1 MYCEKMD
8 ITLNIRGG
16 KVMRVFVYPYDEDF
30 EIYLKYKDLINH
42 EIKDLLSPVGWG
54 VKNPEDFEIKSDINQ
69 IELEELDAMMLV
81 DSPRYE
87 LSEEDIILM
96 ILKAVKKNLAIIM
109 NRCIS
114 ERLLAEIKNL
124 CNGASAKL
132 IDLRKRY
139 PYDFVN
145 REKLQTID
153 TPIVTVAGMGQ
164 RCNKFET
171 LVSLKVYLEKLS
183 YRVCAVS
190 SRRNTEFAG
199 IHGFPD
205 FMYGNRLDE
214 TDKILNFN
222 HYLKKLEQEEKPEI
236 IMVGVPGSIMP
247 VSKTHPE
254 HFGVFAFEV
263 LQAIKSDML
272 IFCLHH
278 NTYRNQYFEELKNLS
293 KYRFLTE
300 IDAFV
305 IGNDSYDSF
314 SVEAEGNLKYL
325 SFDNQTVSEAMKTY
339 KTNVYHRQTYDRLA
353 QNVLD
358 TLAEYADYQVM

>member
-1 MYCEKMD
+1 MK
-8 ITLNIRGG
+8 
-16 KVMRVFVYPYDEDF
+16 VFVYPYDEDF
-30 EIYLKYKDLINH
+30 EIFLKHKDLLNLV
-42 EIKDLLSPVGWG
+42 IKDLLSPAGWG
-54 VKNPEDFEIKSDINQ
+54 VKDPEDFIIKTDINQ
-69 IELEELDAMMLV
+69 INLKELDAMLLI
-81 DSPRYE
+81 DSTRFS

-96 ILKAVKKNLAIIM
+96 VLKAVKKNMAIVL
-109 NRCIS
+109 NRCVTD
-114 ERLLAEIKNL
+114 ELLVEINNL
-124 CNGASAKL
+124 CKGASARL
-132 IDLRKRY
+132 IDLRK
-139 PYDFVN
+139 PNQYDLVN
-145 REKLQTID
+145 SEKLMTID
-153 TPIVTVAGMGQ
+153 TPIVTIAGMGQ

-171 LVSLKVYLEKLS
+171 LVSLKVCLEKLS
-183 YRVCAVS
+183 YRVCVVS

-205 FMYGNRLDE
+205 FMYGNQLDE
-214 TDKILNFN
+214 TAKIINFN
-222 HYLKKLEQEEKPEI
+222 HYLKRLELEEKPEI
-236 IMVGVPGSIMP
+236 MIVGVPGSIMP

-278 NTYRNQYFEELKNLS
+278 NIYRNQYFEELKNLS
-293 KYRFLTE
+293 KYRFQTQ

-314 SVEAEGNLKYL
+314 SIEAEGNLKYL

-339 KTNVYHRQTYDRLA
+339 PTNVYHRQAYDRLA
-353 QNVLD
+353 QNVLE